1 MASTDPKTATQGQWE
16 DLASRVKAANREI
29 LYGTCS
35 TAAGTAAKVVTTT
48 KGTFVLET
56 GAMVRVKFTN
66 ANSYNGTATL
76 KVDSATAK
84 NIVQKG
90 TTTTTR
96 YWWDAGEVVDF
107 VYDGTN
113 FVIVDGAPATTTY
126 YGITKLVDSDSSSS
140 TATALTP
147 NSLYTVANQTICP
160 YYSSSSTYALGDKVR
175 YGKKLY
181 KCTTAITTAEAW
193 TAAHWTQIDPLQT
206 QVDRAAFVGTDLGA
220 ASTVFVQTG
229 NIADGAVTS
238 AKLAV
243 SSIIDIFYPVGSYYE
258 TSDTTFN
265 PNTAWGGTWVEDTWG
280 RVTVAYQSG
289 NTPFDTVGKIGGEQ
303 DHTLTVAEMPAH
315 NHTLSF
321 TANSTGVGTSRTY
334 GTVYSTANQ
343 SIIERATIATSGE
356 LAYWGIKNKGGDGAH
371 NNLQP
376 YIVVKR
382 WHRTA

>member
-1 MASTDPKTATQGQWE
+1 MAKTASQTQWE
-16 DLASRVKAANREI
+16 DLASKIKAAGREI
-29 LYGTCS
+29 LYGTS
-35 TAAGTAAKVVTTT
+35 ATAAGTAAKVATTT

-56 GAMVRVKFTN
+56 GAMVRIKFTN
-66 ANSYNGTATL
+66 ANSFNGTATL
-76 KVDSATAK
+76 AVDGTTAK

-126 YGITKLVDSDSSSS
+126 YGITKLADSDSSTS
-140 TATALTP
+140 TALALVP
-147 NSLYTVANQTICP
+147 NSLYTTANNTICP
-160 YYSSSSTYALGDKVR
+160 YYSASKTYALGDKVR
-175 YGKKLY
+175 YSKKLY

-193 TAAHWTQIDPLQT
+193 TAAHWTAIDPLQ
-206 QVDRAAFVGTDLGA
+206 QQLDEAAFIGT
-220 ASTVFVQTG
+220 SISPSSTTVFVQTA

-265 PNTAWGGTWVEDTWG
+265 PNTAWGGTWVEDSAG
-280 RVTVAYQSG
+280 LVTVAK
-289 NTPFDTVGKIGGEQ
+289 NTGTFSTVGASGGEEEHQ
-303 DHTLTVAEMPAH
+303 LTTVEMPSH

-321 TANSTGVGTSRTY
+321 TANSTGAGTTRTY
-334 GTVYSTANQ
+334 GTVYSSSNQ
-343 SIIERATIATSGE
+343 SIIRNATVPTSGE
-356 LAYWGIKNKGGDGAH
+356 LAYWGVENKGGDAAH

>member
-1 MASTDPKTATQGQWE
+1 MAKTASQTQWE
-16 DLASRVKAANREI
+16 DLASKIKAAGREI
-29 LYGTCS
+29 LYGTS
-35 TAAGTAAKVVTTT
+35 ATAAGTAAKVATTI

-56 GAMVRVKFTN
+56 GAMVRIKFTN
-66 ANSYNGTATL
+66 ANSFNGTATL
-76 KVDSATAK
+76 AVDGTTAK

-126 YGITKLVDSDSSSS
+126 YGITKLADSDSSSS
-140 TATALTP
+140 TALALVP
-147 NSLYTVANQTICP
+147 NSLYVTANNTICP
-160 YYSSSSTYALGDKVR
+160 YYSASKTYALGDKVR
-175 YGKKLY
+175 YNKKLY

-193 TAAHWTQIDPLQT
+193 TAAHWAAIDPLQ
-206 QVDRAAFVGTDLGA
+206 QQLDEAAFIGRTLSPAPSSAFVST
-220 ASTVFVQTG
+220 ASIQ
-229 NIADGAVTS
+229 DGAVTLAKMDS
-238 AKLAV
+238 AGLL
-243 SSIIDIFYPVGSYYE
+243 DFFYPVGSYYE

-280 RVTVAYQSG
+280 RVTVAYQ
-289 NTPFDTVGKIGGEQ
+289 NDNVPFNTVGKVGGEET
-303 DHTLTVAEMPAH
+303 HKLTTEEMPTH

-321 TANSTGVGTSRTY
+321 TANSTGVGTTKTY

-343 SIIERATIATSGE
+343 SIIRKDTIGTTGE
-356 LAYWGIKNKGGDGAH
+356 LAYWGVDNKGGNGAH